1 MMMSNRNQ
9 VRGRQPQAPHH
20 PRASRDCYF
29 SAGGQLCSDEVSGK
43 TTSGTAPGY
52 SSVES
57 SGRYRKRPSVDQSF
71 AEKRTD
77 TSQIAI
83 LLVII
88 DTFVVTQAINNI
100 PINTISC
107 PLEGAWHGYYNNKD
121 IDSIK
126 TIQDALNCC
135 GLKTL
140 KEQAWPFASDKTP
153 ANSCATMFKRDTPCF
168 GPWSKKHQLSAG
180 MFTAVAIVTLMSK
193 VPHVESVVM

>member
-1 MMMSNRNQ
+1 MSNRNQ
-9 VRGRQPQAPHH
+9 VRGRQPQNPHH

-29 SAGGQLCSDEVSGK
+29 PAGGQLCSDEVSGK

-52 SSVES
+52 PSVES
-57 SGRYRKRPSVDQSF
+57 SGRYRKRPS
-71 AEKRTD
+71 TD
-77 TSQIAI
+77 PLPRSALTQNQIAI

-107 PLEGAWHGYYNNKD
+107 PLERIWHGYYNNKD
-121 IDSIK
+121 VKSIK

-140 KEQAWPFASDKTP
+140 KEQAWPFSGEKTP
-153 ANSCATMFKRDTPCF
+153 ANTCATMFNRHTPCF
-168 GPWSKKHQLSAG
+168 DPWSKKHQLSAG

-193 VPHVESVVM
+193 VPHVGSVVT